1 MTFRTKLLVVFILAL
16 LSSVGVIALGVTI
29 VARRA
34 FDTLNQQYSDALV
47 GQFEREVDRHKQN
60 VANRVQGIADAGD
73 TVRMA
78 IDLSRPQAD
87 VSVYVNDAHGVA
99 QSHQLDFVDFV
110 ANDGSIISSNE
121 WPARFGYKM
130 DWVTQT
136 ADWTSAG
143 AFLTKV
149 DTQDGPAVGLM
160 SVSTVR
166 VGDKNLYIVGG
177 ERLGKDFL
185 ASLVLPAGMRALL
198 YQNLD
203 PNFDASNIVDQSGPV
218 TQGERFAPFIEQQRS
233 EPGERSFKI
242 LWSGTPMSAESF
254 HALPLLGRSGELLG
268 VLLVGSSQTQ
278 VVSLEERIALLASCV
293 IAMGLF
299 FGLLMSWWGA
309 ARVTRPVRRLAE
321 GAREV
326 TEGNWNARVDV
337 RGNDE
342 MGKLSRAF
350 NRMTEQLS
358 DQRERLVQAERVA
371 AWRELARRLAHE
383 LKNPLFPLQTTVEN
397 LRRAKEQGGPEQ
409 FEEVFQES
417 TGILL
422 SEIDN
427 LKKIIGRFSDF
438 ARMPQPEL
446 ARLNLNDLVRE
457 IVKLFEAQ
465 FSAVGR
471 PPITPELH
479 LEEGLPPVQADATL
493 LRRAIEN
500 LVLNA
505 MDAMPSG
512 GVLMLRT
519 SHSGG
524 DVSLEVSDTGS
535 GLTPEECE
543 RLFTPYY
550 TTKQHGTGLGLAI
563 VQSVVSDHG
572 GRIAVESE
580 SGVGTSFHIHLPAK
594 PGLHVSPGASHP
606 VPAAPSAPA
615 PAKPAEPAQEEPSI
629 AAAEAVLA
637 EEEEASGEVATPEIA
652 ESPAAEQP
660 SEESAAE
667 PTPTELAAA
676 LVEAASS
683 ETAEPEEAHDDEE
696 HHDSDEH
703 EHHAAEENHESEEV
717 HQSEDVHSGVDARR
731 EGE

>member
-1 MTFRTKLLVVFILAL
+1 MTFRTKLLVVFVLAL
-16 LSSVGVIALGVTI
+16 LSSVGVIAVGVTI

-34 FDTLNQQYSDALV
+34 FDTMNQDYSDALV
-47 GQFEREVDRHKQN
+47 GQFEREVDRHKQGI
-60 VANRVQGIADAGD
+60 VNRVQAIADAND

-87 VSVYVNDAHGVA
+87 VSVYVNDANGLSK
-99 QSHQLDFVDFV
+99 SHQLDFLDFLS
-110 ANDGSIISSNE
+110 NDGSIISSNE

-136 ADWTSAG
+136 ADWTPVG

-149 DTQDGPAVGLM
+149 DTQNGPEIGLM
-160 SVSTVR
+160 AVSTVR
-166 VGDKNLYIVGG
+166 VGDKNLYVVGG
-177 ERLGKDFL
+177 ERLGKEFL
-185 ASLVLPAGMRALL
+185 GSLVLPAGMRALL
-198 YQNLD
+198 YLNLD
-203 PNFDASNIVDQSGPV
+203 PSFDGTNLVDQSGSV
-218 TQGERFAPFIEQQRS
+218 TQAERFAPFIEQ
-233 EPGERSFKI
+233 ERNDPRPQTFKI
-242 LWSGTPMSAESF
+242 LWSGTPMSAEGF
-254 HALPLLGRSGELLG
+254 HALPLLGRSNDLLG
-268 VLLVGSSQTQ
+268 VLLVGSSQRQ
-278 VVSLEERIALLASCV
+278 MAALEQRIGVLALGV

-299 FGLLMSWWGA
+299 FGMLMSWWGA
-309 ARVTRPVRRLAE
+309 ARVTRPVRRLSE
-321 GAREV
+321 GARAV

-337 RGNDE
+337 RGKDE
-342 MGKLSRAF
+342 MGQLSSAF

-358 DQRERLVQAERVA
+358 EQRERLVQAERVA

-383 LKNPLFPLQTTVEN
+383 LKNPVFPLQTTVEN
-397 LRRAKEQGGPEQ
+397 LRRAKERGGRDQ

-446 ARLNLNDLVRE
+446 ARVNLNDLVRD

-465 FSAVGR
+465 FSALGR

-479 LEEGLPPVQADATL
+479 LEENLPIVQADATL

-500 LVLNA
+500 LILNA

-519 SHSGG
+519 AREDGG
-524 DVSLEVSDTGS
+524 VSLEVSDTGS

-572 GRIAVESE
+572 GRISVESE
-580 SGVGTSFHIHLPAK
+580 AGVGTSFHIHLPAK
-594 PGLHVSPGASHP
+594 PAAHAGVPVSHAIAPGSSSTMTS
-606 VPAAPSAPA
+606 AAPARAPEQSAA
-615 PAKPAEPAQEEPSI
+615 DEEPST
-629 AAAEAVLA
+629 AAAEAALA
-637 EEEEASGEVATPEIA
+637 EEDASMETHETEEK
-652 ESPAAEQP
+652 
-660 SEESAAE
+660 
-667 PTPTELAAA
+667 
-676 LVEAASS
+676 
-683 ETAEPEEAHDDEE
+683 
-696 HHDSDEH
+696 
-703 EHHAAEENHESEEV
+703 HAADE
-717 HQSEDVHSGVDARR
+717 SEDVHTDIGG
-731 EGE
+731 EGG